1 MGDDAGK
8 SLKKHPVVSALAGF
22 CSGATEASVTM
33 PFDTVKTYCQVQK
46 SSTSIGPFTGAREIF
61 KLRGPSG
68 FYYGLPAV
76 LVQVAGKGAIRWS
89 AFEQFKLGLH
99 SLGAPK
105 ASVDLL
111 AGMGAGFTEAFLWTT
126 PTERLKVLRQNDLR
140 SGLNRYASLPSAV
153 RTVAKEHGFTGL
165 YAGIGA
171 CGLRQASGVGVRF
184 AIYGRVKALLTTDPP
199 QLWQSAVAGG
209 ITGCAS
215 TALNNPID
223 VVKTRIEAQDQAGRA
238 KEYTGTLQCFVSIVR
253 QEGVTALY
261 RGIAPRMM
269 KISLGQAITFTAY
282 ERFSDFFAEGAAL
295 MRRGLAGGQQQP
307 APSSPLLR

>member
-1 MGDDAGK
+1 MANTDSSK
-8 SLKKHPVVSALAGF
+8 KNLKKHPVVSALAGF
-22 CSGATEASVTM
+22 FSGATEAAVTM
-33 PFDTVKTYCQVQK
+33 PFDTVKTFCQVQK
-46 SSTSIGPFTGAREIF
+46 STSGMSPVAGAREIF
-61 KLRGPSG
+61 RLKGMGG
-68 FYYGLPAV
+68 FYFGLPAV

-89 AFEQFKLGLH
+89 AFEQFKFGLQ
-99 SLGAPK
+99 SAGAPK

-111 AGMGAGFTEAFLWTT
+111 AGMGAGFAEAFLWTT
-126 PTERLKVLRQNDLR
+126 PTERLKVLRQNDIR

-171 CGLRQASGVGVRF
+171 CGIRQASGVGVRF

-199 QLWQSAVAGG
+199 QIWQSAVAGG
-209 ITGCAS
+209 LTGCAS

-223 VVKTRIEAQDQAGRA
+223 VVKTRIEAQDQAGGK
-238 KEYTGTLQCFVSIVR
+238 KEYTGTFQCLRAIVR

-269 KISLGQAITFTAY
+269 KISIGQAITFTAY
-282 ERFSDFFAEGAAL
+282 ERYSELIAEAAGAL
-295 MRRGLAGGQQQP
+295 SGLVGGRSAAEP
-307 APSSPLLR
+307 APASR